1 MPDNQWICTAGN
13 CLVQYCRTIYCIE
26 RLSGMQIIT
35 IIIYA
40 LISVAGLTLVKL
52 GSNNPLSFTFG
63 SSGFSFGN
71 GEYDPFVDK

>member
-1 MPDNQWICTAGN
+1 
-13 CLVQYCRTIYCIE
+13 
-26 RLSGMQIIT
+26 MQIIT